1 MVFFHSRLPCM
12 DFISIILNSLS
23 FQRNQAIRQSVIY
36 CREFLRH
43 ERTST
48 HMSSMPSSR
57 GSSVVVDDESFHD
70 SPITPQT
77 PISENEL
84 KTTSSLKGL
93 QTEEQ
98 QRVLDTVAHLR
109 KCGLENTLP
118 LPQLVVCGDQS
129 AGKSSVL
136 EALTE
141 IPFPRNDNLCT
152 RFATEISLRNA
163 DTKTLTIKIIP
174 DDERPSKEQAM
185 LKEFVESI
193 TNFDDLPRIM
203 DLAMEAM
210 GISANI
216 DPNAPPRAF
225 ARDVLS
231 IEFCGPDCPQLTL
244 VDLPGLIASE
254 TVEATAADV
263 ETVAAIT
270 EHYIK
275 QPRTICLAVVS
286 AKNDIANQQILKRVR
301 AHDPHGDRTLGI
313 ITKPDTLDKG
323 SGNEK
328 AFISLA
334 KNENVRFR
342 LGWHVVKNRRYE
354 ERDFSLMER
363 NMAEDSWFRAS
374 NFKTLSRNHIGI
386 ERLRGRLAALLFQH
400 IKKELP
406 QLRRDLETQLATAS
420 EQLGLLGDARST
432 PSDCRAYLVQL
443 STDVQK
449 ICAAAVDGHYEGRYF
464 QCEVNSEFKL
474 DQKAGLR
481 RMRACVQTMNSQFTE
496 VVRRKG
502 HKYQIDHSTGAKS
515 TRGTMEGEEAVKKG
529 KPERLTKKEG
539 LDWVRQALTRTR
551 GKELPGN
558 YNPSLISELYW
569 EQSAKWEELATEHIE
584 QVSDVCTEFLK
595 NLLLEMTPRDVES
608 RLWSSRIEDELR
620 NRNAA
625 ATRELNNLIV
635 DNTNHPI
642 NYNHYYTDTIK
653 SRQQERANAELEKCC
668 QDASASVETTEGV
681 QLGPVIEKLRESLFK
696 STEKDMEVVSCEAAL
711 DCVVA
716 IYKVLQKVFIA
727 NVTTQVVER
736 HIVRGLERI
745 FDPVAVNK
753 MSDKDVEAIA
763 SEPGQ
768 ARQERAYL
776 EDQITKLGEG
786 KRIFR
791 TIMSGATTL

>member
-1 MVFFHSRLPCM
+1 
-12 DFISIILNSLS
+12 
-23 FQRNQAIRQSVIY
+23 
-36 CREFLRH
+36 
-43 ERTST
+43 
-48 HMSSMPSSR
+48 MPSSR
-57 GSSVVVDDESFHD
+57 GSSVVLDDESFHD
-70 SPITPQT
+70 SPITPQS
-77 PISENEL
+77 PVSENEL

-129 AGKSSVL
+129 AGSVL

-185 LKEFVESI
+185 IKEFVESI
-193 TNFDDLPRIM
+193 TDFDDLPRIM

-210 GISANI
+210 GITAI

-275 QPRTICLAVVS
+275 QPRTICLAVIS
-286 AKNDIANQQILKRVR
+286 AKNDIANQQILKR
-301 AHDPHGDRTLGI
+301 
-313 ITKPDTLDKG
+313 PDTLDKG

-374 NFKTLSRNHIGI
+374 NFKTLSKNHIGI

-406 QLRRDLETQLATAS
+406 QLRRDLEIQLFTAT

-432 PSDCRAYLVQL
+432 PSECRAYLVQL

-464 QCEVNSEFKL
+464 QCAVNSEFRL
-474 DQKAGLR
+474 DQKATLR
-481 RMRACVQTMNSQFTE
+481 RMRACVQTMNSRFTE
-496 VVRRKG
+496 EVRRKG
-502 HKYQIDHSTGAKS
+502 HKYQIDDSVGAQS
-515 TRGTMEGEEAVKKG
+515 TRGTMEAEEAAENG
-529 KPERLTKKEG
+529 EPERLTKKEG

-558 YNPSLISELYW
+558 FNPSLISELFW
-569 EQSAKWEELATEHIE
+569 EQSARWEELAAEHIE
-584 QVSDVCTEFLK
+584 RVSDV
-595 NLLLEMTPRDVES
+595 DVES

-625 ATRELNNLIV
+625 ATQELDNLIV
-635 DNTNHPI
+635 DNLNHPI

-653 SRQQERANAELEKCC
+653 NRQQERANAELEKCC
-668 QDASASVETTEGV
+668 QDASAGVETSEGV
-681 QLGPVIEKLRESLFK
+681 QLGPVIERLRESLFK

-711 DCVVA
+711 DCVMA

-776 EDQITKLGEG
+776 EDQIKKLGEG

>member
-1 MVFFHSRLPCM
+1 M
-12 DFISIILNSLS
+12 DFNSIILNIISL
-23 FQRNQAIRQSVIY
+23 RRHQAVQQPVIY
-36 CREFLRH
+36 SQEFLRH
-43 ERTST
+43 QRNSL
-48 HMSSMPSSR
+48 HPINMSSSR

-70 SPITPQT
+70 SPVTPQS
-77 PISENEL
+77 PIPEDEL

-163 DTKTLTIKIIP
+163 ETKTLTIKIIP
-174 DDERPSKEQAM
+174 DDERPPKEQAM
-185 LKEFVESI
+185 IKEFVESI
-193 TNFDDLPRIM
+193 TDFEDLPRIM

-210 GISANI
+210 GISANL

-275 QPRTICLAVVS
+275 QPRTICLAVIS

-374 NFKTLSRNHIGI
+374 NFKTLSKNHIGI

-406 QLRRDLETQLATAS
+406 QLRRDLEAQLVTAS
-420 EQLGLLGDARST
+420 EQLGLLGEARST
-432 PSDCRAYLVQL
+432 PSECRAYLVQL

-464 QCEVNSEFKL
+464 QCEVNSEFKF
-474 DQKAGLR
+474 DKKATLR

-502 HKYQIDHSTGAKS
+502 HKYQIDDSAGAQS
-515 TRGTMEGEEAVKKG
+515 TRGTMEAEEAVERG
-529 KPERLTKKEG
+529 EPERLTKKEG

-569 EQSAKWEELATEHIE
+569 EQSAKWEELAAEHIE
-584 QVSDVCTEFLK
+584 RVSDVCTEFLK

-625 ATRELNNLIV
+625 AAHELDNLIV
-635 DNTNHPI
+635 DNMNHPI

-653 SRQQERANAELEKCC
+653 NRQQERANAELEKCC
-668 QDASASVETTEGV
+668 QDASAGVETSEGV
-681 QLGPVIEKLRESLFK
+681 QMGPVIQKLKESLFK

-711 DCVVA
+711 DCVMA

-763 SEPGQ
+763 SEPIQ

-776 EDQITKLGEG
+776 EDQIKKLGEG

>member
-1 MVFFHSRLPCM
+1 M

-141 IPFPRNDNLCT
+141 IPFQRNDNLCT

-584 QVSDVCTEFLK
+584 QVSDVCTKFLK

-711 DCVVA
+711 DCVMA

-791 TIMSGATTL
+791 TIMSSATTL

>member
-1 MVFFHSRLPCM
+1 
-12 DFISIILNSLS
+12 
-23 FQRNQAIRQSVIY
+23 
-36 CREFLRH
+36 
-43 ERTST
+43 
-48 HMSSMPSSR
+48 MSSSR
-57 GSSVVVDDESFHD
+57 GSSVVVDDDSFHD
-70 SPITPQT
+70 SPVTAHS
-77 PISENEL
+77 PISEDEL

-163 DTKTLTIKIIP
+163 ETKTLTIKIIP
-174 DDERPSKEQAM
+174 DDERPPKEQAM
-185 LKEFVESI
+185 IKGFVESI
-193 TNFDDLPRIM
+193 TDFEDLPRIM

-210 GISANI
+210 GISANL
-216 DPNAPPRAF
+216 DPSAPPRAF

-275 QPRTICLAVVS
+275 QPRTICLAVIS

-374 NFKTLSRNHIGI
+374 NFKTLSKNNIGI

-406 QLRRDLETQLATAS
+406 QLRRDLEAQLVTAS
-420 EQLGLLGDARST
+420 EQLGLLGEARST
-432 PSDCRAYLVQL
+432 PSECRAYLVQL

-464 QCEVNSEFKL
+464 QCEVNSEFKF
-474 DQKAGLR
+474 DQKATLR

-502 HKYQIDHSTGAKS
+502 HKYQIDDSADAQS
-515 TRGTMEGEEAVKKG
+515 TRGNMEAEEAVERG
-529 KPERLTKKEG
+529 EPERLTKKEG

-584 QVSDVCTEFLK
+584 RVSDVCTEFLK
-595 NLLLEMTPRDVES
+595 DLLLEMTPRDVES

-625 ATRELNNLIV
+625 AAHELDNLIV
-635 DNTNHPI
+635 DNMNHPI

-653 SRQQERANAELEKCC
+653 NRQQERANAELEKCC
-668 QDASASVETTEGV
+668 QDASAGVETSEEV
-681 QLGPVIEKLRESLFK
+681 QMGPVIQKLKESLFK
-696 STEKDMEVVSCEAAL
+696 STEKDMEAVACEAAL
-711 DCVVA
+711 DCVMA

-763 SEPGQ
+763 SEPGP

-776 EDQITKLGEG
+776 EDQIKKLGEG

>member
-1 MVFFHSRLPCM
+1 
-12 DFISIILNSLS
+12 
-23 FQRNQAIRQSVIY
+23 
-36 CREFLRH
+36 
-43 ERTST
+43 
-48 HMSSMPSSR
+48 MSSSR
-57 GSSVVVDDESFHD
+57 GSSIDRGDESFHG
-70 SPITPQT
+70 SPITPQS
-77 PISENEL
+77 PVPRDEL
-84 KTTSSLKGL
+84 KNTSSLEGL

-109 KCGLENTLP
+109 KCGLESILP

-152 RFATEISLRNA
+152 RFATEISLRNVE
-163 DTKTLTIKIIP
+163 TESLTIKIIP
-174 DDERPSKEQAM
+174 DNERPSTEQAM
-185 LKEFVESI
+185 IRKFIQSI
-193 TNFDDLPRIM
+193 TDFDDLPQIM

-210 GISANI
+210 GISGNP
-216 DPNAPPRAF
+216 DPNLPPRAF

-231 IEFCGPDCPQLTL
+231 IEICGPHRPQLTL

-263 ETVAAIT
+263 DMVAAIT

-275 QPRTICLAVVS
+275 QPRTICLAVIS

-354 ERDFSLMER
+354 EREFSLMER
-363 NMAEDSWFRAS
+363 NMAEVSWFRTS
-374 NFKTLSRNHIGI
+374 NFKTLPRNHIGI
-386 ERLRGRLAALLFQH
+386 EQLRVRLADLLFQH

-406 QLRRDLETQLATAS
+406 QLRRELETQLSSAR
-420 EQLGLLGDARST
+420 EQLELLGEPRSSA
-432 PSDCRAYLVQL
+432 SDCRAYLMQL

-449 ICAAAVDGHYEGRYF
+449 ICAAAVDGYYEGRYF
-464 QCEVNSEFKL
+464 QGEVNSEFKL
-474 DQKAGLR
+474 DPKATLR
-481 RMRACVQTMNSQFTE
+481 RMRACVQMMNTQFTE
-496 VVRRKG
+496 TMRTKG
-502 HKYQIDHSTGAKS
+502 HKYQIDKSVGAVS
-515 TRGTMEGEEAVKKG
+515 IRGTVEAEEAR
-529 KPERLTKKEG
+529 ERGESEKLTKKEG
-539 LDWVRQALTRTR
+539 LDWVRQALARTR
-551 GKELPGN
+551 GKELIGN
-558 YNPSLISELYW
+558 YNPLLISELFW
-569 EQSAKWEELATEHIE
+569 EQSTKWERLAAEHIE
-584 QVSDVCTEFLK
+584 RVSDVCTRFLK
-595 NLLLEMTPRDVES
+595 DLLLEMTPKDVES

-620 NRNAA
+620 DRNSAA
-625 ATRELNNLIV
+625 ARELGYLME
-635 DNTNHPI
+635 DNVNHPI
-642 NYNHYYTDTIK
+642 NYNHYYTDTVK
-653 SRQQERANAELEKCC
+653 NRQQERENADLEKCC
-668 QDASASVETTEGV
+668 QDAAEGVETSEGV
-681 QLGPVIEKLRESLFK
+681 QISLVVQKLKENLMK
-696 STEKDMEVVSCEAAL
+696 SAEKDMEVVTSEAAL
-711 DCVVA
+711 DCVLA

-745 FDPVAVNK
+745 FDPIAVNK
-753 MSDKDVEAIA
+753 MSDKEVEAIA
-763 SEPGQ
+763 SEPAQ

-776 EDQITKLGEG
+776 EDQIKKLGEG
-786 KRIFR
+786 KQIFR
-791 TIMSGATTL
+791 MIMGGATTL